1 MRCHLWMGR
10 INLVRQSHTG
20 VEMSIN
26 VTSKF
31 RLISLVIGIV
41 FVLGA
46 LSLNPQG
53 MLAKIGAAAG
63 AAFLTWI
70 TTIWADSYKTKA
82 TILTTHHAALMENI
96 EKIDA
101 CLFQL
106 RKANKSVQGGL
117 GMLWAGQSLE
127 EWNTNASAAWN
138 EIHSTMEELTKALWH
153 QRAFLADFD
162 QLEQDINDLS
172 FSLKGMISIHASSHN
187 NQGRGFDTES
197 YMAKSE
203 AVNALIPALDKRLR
217 TERLKILNDS
227 LSI

>member
-1 MRCHLWMGR
+1 
-10 INLVRQSHTG
+10 
-20 VEMSIN
+20 MSIN
-26 VTSKF
+26 VTSKL
-31 RLISLVIGIV
+31 RLISLVIGV
-41 FVLGA
+41 AFVLCA

-53 MLAKIGAAAG
+53 TLGKIGAAVG

-82 TILTTHHAALMENI
+82 SILATHHAALMANI

-101 CLFQL
+101 CLFKL
-106 RKANKSVQGGL
+106 RTMNKSVQGGL
-117 GMLWAGQSLE
+117 GMLWAGQTLE
-127 EWNTNASAAWN
+127 EWNANASEAWN

-162 QLEQDINDLS
+162 QLEQDINNLS
-172 FSLKGMISIHASSHN
+172 FSLKGMIGIHSASHN
-187 NQGRGFDTES
+187 KQGGGFDTES
-197 YMAKSE
+197 YIAKSE